1 LLRQLM
7 VRVVLVPFVSVAVG
21 LCLTARVA
29 AQDAAASAE
38 TNVADELIPF
48 VLNIQGLEKTPLD
61 SRFRSLSLL
70 YAAQKKKTD
79 SRGRLA
85 RLLTED
91 TETLERLLR
100 AEGYFGARFDA
111 AVTPAPG
118 PAGSVVVYLKVTPGP
133 RFTFDQIATPG
144 MPGLIGPIN
153 MRAAGVTAGAPAV
166 TQAILDAEA
175 RLRVAL
181 PRAGFPFFEM
191 KSADVEVDHATA
203 KVNITLPVETGPQAK
218 FGQLR
223 FAGEEVAKP
232 GHLGNIARFAEGQSY
247 DARRV
252 DDLRERLLATGL
264 YANLNV
270 RTVASADN
278 PAVADILVEGTA
290 AKPRTVSVSGGYGT
304 SEGPKIEASWQHRNL
319 FGGEERVTFLGR
331 AGTIEQTLRA
341 DLQKSNFRKRD
352 QNLVG
357 RAVLSREDTDA
368 YNSLNTELGI
378 GIERV
383 SERLFQKRITYSV
396 GTEFLVSNERPKG
409 GVRDTYYVASLPGTI
424 RYDGTDDL
432 FDPTKGFRV
441 AAALIPEL
449 SVRRGV
455 STYAVTEMSGS
466 VYQSFGQKIP
476 VTLAA
481 RARTGSI
488 IGAALDKIA
497 SVRRFYAGGGGS
509 VRGFNY
515 QGVGPSFTRANGD
528 IVPTGGR
535 SLSEVSLEAR
545 IRVTDTIGIVP
556 FVDGGNVYTGRVPK
570 ISGFRWGAGV
580 GLRYYTAFAPVR
592 VDIARALDKRAG
604 DPAFAIYVSIGQSF

>member
-1 LLRQLM
+1 MLRQLM
-7 VRVVLVPFVSVAVG
+7 VRVVLVPLVSVAIG
-21 LCLTARVA
+21 LCILARAA
-29 AQDAAASAE
+29 AQVPDAATDS
-38 TNVADELIPF
+38 TTADELIPF
-48 VLNIQGLEKTPLD
+48 VLNIQGLEKTLLD
-61 SRFRSLSLL
+61 ARFRNLSLL

-85 RLLTED
+85 RLLAED
-91 TETLERLLR
+91 AETLERLLR
-100 AEGYFGARFDA
+100 ADGYFGAKFDT

-133 RFTFDQIATPG
+133 RFTFEDISTPG

-153 MRAAGVTAGAPAV
+153 MRAAGVYIGAPAV

-191 KSADVEVDHATA
+191 KPPDVLVDHAAA
-203 KVNITLPVETGPQAK
+203 KVDVTLPVDTGPQAK
-218 FGQLR
+218 FGQLQ
-223 FAGEEVAKP
+223 FTGEDVARP
-232 GHLGNIARFAEGQSY
+232 EHLKNIARFTAGQTY

-264 YANLNV
+264 YADLNV
-270 RTVASADN
+270 RTVARADN
-278 PAVADILVEGTA
+278 SSVADIVVEGTR
-290 AKPRTVSVSGGYGT
+290 AKPRTISVSGGYGT
-304 SEGPKIEASWQHRNL
+304 SEGPKIEGSWQHRNL
-319 FGGEERVTFLGR
+319 FGGEERVTILGR
-331 AGTIEQTLRA
+331 AGTIEQTIRA
-341 DLQKSNFRKRD
+341 DLQKSNFRIRD

-357 RAVLSREDTDA
+357 RAVLSRENTDA

-378 GIERV
+378 GLERV
-383 SERLFQKRITYSV
+383 SERLFQKRFTYSI

-409 GVRDTYYVASLPGTI
+409 GVRDTFYVVSLPGTL

-432 FDPTKGFRV
+432 FDPTKGFRLST
-441 AAALIPEL
+441 ALIPEI
-449 SVRRGV
+449 SVRSGV
-455 STYAVTEMSGS
+455 SSYAVTEISGS
-466 VYQSFGQKIP
+466 LYQSFGENIP
-476 VTLAA
+476 VILAA
-481 RARTGSI
+481 RARSGLI
-488 IGAALDKIA
+488 LGAKLDKIA

-515 QGVGPSFTRANGD
+515 QGVGPSFTRVNGD

-535 SLSEVSLEAR
+535 SLSEISLEAR
-545 IRVTDTIGIVP
+545 IRVKDTVGIVP
-556 FVDGGNVYTGRVPK
+556 FVDGGNVYEGKVPK

-592 VDIARALDKRAG
+592 IDIARALDKRAG
-604 DPAFAIYVSIGQSF
+604 DPSFAVYVSIGQSF